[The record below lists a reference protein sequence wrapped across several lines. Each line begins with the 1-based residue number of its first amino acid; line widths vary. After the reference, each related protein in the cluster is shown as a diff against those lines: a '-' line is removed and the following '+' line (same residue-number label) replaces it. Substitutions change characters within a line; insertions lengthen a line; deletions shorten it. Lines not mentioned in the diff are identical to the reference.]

1 MKRIITNKYGGTEN
15 LIIEETK
22 PQEISTDTVR
32 IKVSNVGVN
41 FADTLVIKGRYQ
53 ERPRPP
59 FSPGLELS
67 GTILE
72 IGSNVKNHKINDRII
87 GIAKYGTYCDEIVMP
102 AENVYKIPKE
112 MDFETAAAFPVAYGT
127 AYGAIEWKGK
137 LKQNQN
143 CLILGAAGGVG
154 LAAVEIAHTYNAKII
169 AAAGSDKKCAICKD
183 HGAQNTINYNT
194 EITRHAIKQYA
205 PDGLNLIIDMVGGE
219 VAEDAIKN
227 LAWEGKY
234 ITIGYAGGKIPK
246 IAANRLLLKSASAIG
261 LYWGQYAF
269 INPKLI
275 AESFDGLMNLY
286 EEKKLHPK
294 IGKIFKLEDAKEAL
308 NYLLSKANTGKIIL
322 SC

>member
-143 CLILGAAGGVG
+143 
-154 LAAVEIAHTYNAKII
+154 
-169 AAAGSDKKCAICKD
+169 
-183 HGAQNTINYNT
+183 
-194 EITRHAIKQYA
+194 
-205 PDGLNLIIDMVGGE
+205 
-219 VAEDAIKN
+219 
-227 LAWEGKY
+227 
-234 ITIGYAGGKIPK
+234 
-246 IAANRLLLKSASAIG
+246 
-261 LYWGQYAF
+261 
-269 INPKLI
+269 
-275 AESFDGLMNLY
+275 
-286 EEKKLHPK
+286 
-294 IGKIFKLEDAKEAL
+294 
-308 NYLLSKANTGKIIL
+308 
-322 SC
+322 